1 MKRPAQLFL
10 LALLLA
16 PIAIVAHEIA
26 HWLVAQSLGL
36 APQLHFGSVSG
47 IPEAPPFGGTP
58 LAVAA
63 AMLAGPL
70 ATAGITAFGIWAYTR
85 TAAPWSLA
93 LAMVTPTRFVA
104 NVLFLIQ
111 YSFVVTGIAQPS
123 SPNFDEVS
131 AARALGIAEIGL
143 AAIGAALFVLVW
155 CWLLFKVQPGAVSVL
170 ALLIGNIAGTALWLS
185 TIGPL
190 LLP

>member
-1 MKRPAQLFL
+1 VKKPAKLFL

-26 HWLVAQSLGL
+26 HWLVAQNLGL
-36 APQLHFGSVSG
+36 VPQLHFGSVSG
-47 IPEAPPFGGTP
+47 IPEASPFGGTP

-70 ATAGITAFGIWAYTR
+70 ATAGITAFGIWTYTR
-85 TAAPWSLA
+85 TGAPWSLA
-93 LAMVTPTRFVA
+93 LAMAAPTRFVA

-111 YSFVVTGIAQPS
+111 YSFVVAGIAERS
-123 SPNFDEVS
+123 TPNFDEVS

-143 AAIGAALFVLVW
+143 AGVGAALFVLVW
-155 CWLLFKVQPGAVSVL
+155 CWLLFKVKPGAASVT
-170 ALLIGNIAGTALWLS
+170 ALLIGNIGGTALWL
-185 TIGPL
+185 TTLGPL
-190 LLP
+190 VFP